1 MEAWHT
7 WVILAIILFILE
19 IFTPGFIVACFGV
32 GCLAGG
38 LMDYL
43 GFGFGYQIIAFSIVT
58 LILFFTIRPLVVKH
72 LYKTGEPIKT
82 NVDALI
88 DQIGIV
94 DEKIDPKEHT
104 GRVIV
109 GGDNWK
115 AISIDDVVIEKGEKV
130 QVKKIDGIKLFVIP
144 YKPTKEN

>member
-7 WVILAIILFILE
+7 WLIIGVILFILE
-19 IFTPGFIVACFGV
+19 IFTPGFVVACFGI

-43 GFGFGYQIIAFSIVT
+43 NLGFGYQIIAFSVVS
-58 LILFFTIRPLVVKH
+58 LILFFTLRPFVVKH
-72 LYKTGEPIKT
+72 LYKTGENLKT

-94 DEKIDPKEHT
+94 EEKIDPVENT

-109 GGDNWK
+109 RGDNWK
-115 AISIDDVVIEKGEKV
+115 AISLNDEIIEKGERV
-130 QVKKIDGIKLFVIP
+130 QVKKIDGVKLYVIP
-144 YKPTKEN
+144 YKSKKED